1 MGSTQGVT
9 RSNYS
14 LDQAQHNQDS
24 LVREPKEGS
33 LPEELEDWTL
43 LGRLETNHQGHKIEV
58 RERK

>member
-43 LGRLETNHQGHKIEV
+43 LGRLETNHQGHKVEV
-58 RERK
+58 